1 MESFAFLQLAFDET
15 KRRKEMEAELEKL
28 KKNHANLEAA
38 WEKGKQTTAKYKQM
52 LIDSR
57 RMLLGFF
64 LLYFIRHGF
73 LFVISS
79 PVFSV
84 LQKKLTGLT
93 RSSR

>member
-1 MESFAFLQLAFDET
+1 MQLALTEI
-15 KRRKEMEAELEKL
+15 KRRTDVEAELEALKKDHAKL
-28 KKNHANLEAA
+28 KAA
-38 WEKGKQTTAKYKQM
+38 WEKGKQTNAKYKRM
-52 LIDSR
+52 LIDSKHT
-57 RMLLGFF
+57 LLGFF
-64 LLYFIRHGF
+64 LLYFIRHRF